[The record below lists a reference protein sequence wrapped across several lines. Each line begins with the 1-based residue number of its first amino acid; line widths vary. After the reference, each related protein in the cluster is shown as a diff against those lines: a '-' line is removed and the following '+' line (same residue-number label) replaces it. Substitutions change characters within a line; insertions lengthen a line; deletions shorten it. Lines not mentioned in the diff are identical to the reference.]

1 MLAFSLV
8 AVAAMPGVGAAA
20 SGAAACPVDGDPILL
35 DLCKTASP
43 DTVASN
49 PLAGPTSFEAQPA
62 TGGTTKT
69 ASTGSGPSAL
79 AGTQSCTY
87 YDTRY
92 ASGSGSGDAI
102 YGYTTNLGS
111 KASVHA
117 HSAFPAVYQNRI
129 AYVTMVVGHRLI
141 WNGAPAS
148 VNGRVVMPW
157 FEGGSISTATDT
169 SFFATTNASGSMQ
182 IETGL
187 LDETTG
193 QEQTSIESTHLQS
206 GQSSKNYSSSNTR
219 TYAVTFE
226 QGHTYRPYI
235 KLAGSAQAQ
244 GTVFNPGLQADS
256 LVDWMGGSNGAYLN
270 YAQYQFDL
278 PDGCTL
284 TCG

>member
-1 MLAFSLV
+1 M
-8 AVAAMPGVGAAA
+8 
-20 SGAAACPVDGDPILL
+20 
-35 DLCKTASP
+35 
-43 DTVASN
+43 
-49 PLAGPTSFEAQPA
+49 TS
-62 TGGTTKT
+62 
-69 ASTGSGPSAL
+69 
-79 AGTQSCTY
+79 TQSCTY

-92 ASGSGSGDAI
+92 ASGSGSGDAL

-111 KASVHA
+111 KASAHA

-129 AYVTMVVGHRLI
+129 AYVTMIVGHRLV
-141 WNGAPAS
+141 WNGAPS
-148 VNGRVVMPW
+148 TVNGRVVMPW
-157 FEGGSISTATDT
+157 FEGGSITTATET
-169 SFFATTNASGSMQ
+169 SFFATTNASGTMQ

-219 TYAVTFE
+219 TYAATFQ
-226 QGHTYRPYI
+226 QGHIYRPYI

-244 GTVFNPGLQADS
+244 GTVFNAGLQADS
-256 LVDWMGGSNGAYLN
+256 LVDWLGGSNGAYLN

-278 PDGCTL
+278 PDGYTL